1 MKPTMKKILT
11 IEDDV
16 SIAEIERDF
25 LQIHGFDVTIVADGR
40 QGLQEAISGKYDLIL
55 LDVMLPSMDGYEVCK
70 KARDV
75 VDIPILMVTAKIED
89 LDKIRGLGLGA
100 NDYITKPFFM
110 PELIARINS
119 QLTQYERVKFSSTP
133 SSQTKEIQMGG
144 LRLNPQ
150 TRRIYVDNQEVDFKT
165 KEFDLLSFLMTN
177 PDIVFSRED
186 LYKKIW
192 GENAFGDI
200 RTVAVHINWLRNKI
214 EKDPANPTYI
224 QTVWGAGYRF
234 KV

>member
-1 MKPTMKKILT
+1 MKKILI

-25 LQIHGFDVTIVADGR
+25 LQINGFNVTIVADGR
-40 QGLQEAISGKYDLIL
+40 QGFLEATSGEYDLIL
-55 LDVMLPSMDGYEVCK
+55 LDLMLPSMDGYEICK
-70 KARDV
+70 KVRDV
-75 VDIPILMVTAKIED
+75 IDIPILMVTAKVED

-119 QLTQYERVKFSSTP
+119 NLAQYERIKSSIP
-133 SSQTKEIQMGG
+133 SSSLTKEIQIGS
-144 LRLNPQ
+144 LRLNSK
-150 TRRIYVDNQEVDFKT
+150 TRRVYVANKEIECKT
-165 KEFDLLSFLMTN
+165 KEFDLLCFLMMN
-177 PDIVFSRED
+177 PDIVFSREE

-192 GENAFGDI
+192 GHDAFGDI

-214 EKDPANPTYI
+214 EKDPANPVYI

>member
-1 MKPTMKKILT
+1 MKKILI

-25 LQIHGFDVTIVADGR
+25 LQINGFNVTIVADGR
-40 QGLQEAISGKYDLIL
+40 QGFLEATSDEYDLIL
-55 LDVMLPSMDGYEVCK
+55 LDLMLPSMDGYEICK
-70 KARDV
+70 KVRDV
-75 VDIPILMVTAKIED
+75 IDIPILMVTAKVED

-119 QLTQYERVKFSSTP
+119 NLAQYERIKSSIP
-133 SSQTKEIQMGG
+133 SSSLTKEIQIGS
-144 LRLNPQ
+144 LRLNSK
-150 TRRIYVDNQEVDFKT
+150 TRRVYVANKEIECKT
-165 KEFDLLSFLMTN
+165 KEFDLLCFLMMN
-177 PDIVFSRED
+177 PDIVFSREE

-192 GENAFGDI
+192 GHDAFGDI

-214 EKDPANPTYI
+214 EKDPANPVYI
-224 QTVWGAGYRF
+224 QTVWGAGYRL